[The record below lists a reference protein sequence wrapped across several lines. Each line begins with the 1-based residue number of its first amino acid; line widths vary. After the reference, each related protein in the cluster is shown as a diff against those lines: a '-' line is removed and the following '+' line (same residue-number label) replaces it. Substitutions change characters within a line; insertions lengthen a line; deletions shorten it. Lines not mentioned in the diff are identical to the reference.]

1 MTKVW
6 YNHIGIVVFKIKIPI
21 FLSYFGKSFYFVAKA
36 QGGLW
41 LGAEAA
47 AHVIHTDFASKI
59 VGILW
64 SKIIGD
70 DWLYYPS
77 KVSFSRVWTNSTFL
91 FPLRSYLPELLLLL
105 ATASATTT
113 APADFCQ
120 SLVLCKLLFLD
131 KKNSELQ
138 TNRFMSYWLIS
149 W

>member
-1 MTKVW
+1 M
-6 YNHIGIVVFKIKIPI
+6 
-21 FLSYFGKSFYFVAKA
+21 SYFGKSFYFVAKA
-36 QGGLW
+36 QGGFYW
-41 LGAEAA
+41 EQKQ
-47 AHVIHTDFASKI
+47 HMWYTDFASKI

-105 ATASATTT
+105 ATASAAPT

-120 SLVLCKLLFLD
+120 SLVLCKLLFLEE
-131 KKNSELQ
+131 KNPNFKPYHKSI
-138 TNRFMSYWLIS
+138 TKYLILLMINNNLFFR
-149 W
+149 

>member
-1 MTKVW
+1 M
-6 YNHIGIVVFKIKIPI
+6 
-21 FLSYFGKSFYFVAKA
+21 SYFGKSFYFVEKA
-36 QGGLW
+36 QGGFYW
-41 LGAEAA
+41 EQKQ
-47 AHVIHTDFASKI
+47 HMVIHTDFASKI

-91 FPLRSYLPELLLLL
+91 FPLRSYLPELLLLFS
-105 ATASATTT
+105 TASATPT

-131 KKNSELQ
+131 KKEFRTSNQSIYELL
-138 TNRFMSYWLIS
+138 TNKLITHKS
-149 W
+149 IIKKLILTYDQ

>member
-1 MTKVW
+1 M
-6 YNHIGIVVFKIKIPI
+6 
-21 FLSYFGKSFYFVAKA
+21 SYFGKSFYFVAKA

-105 ATASATTT
+105 LATASATTT

-120 SLVLCKLLFLD
+120 SLVLCKLLFLEEN
-131 KKNSELQ
+131 NSELQ
-138 TNRFMSYWLIS
+138 TYHKMITKYLILTYDQ
-149 W
+149 